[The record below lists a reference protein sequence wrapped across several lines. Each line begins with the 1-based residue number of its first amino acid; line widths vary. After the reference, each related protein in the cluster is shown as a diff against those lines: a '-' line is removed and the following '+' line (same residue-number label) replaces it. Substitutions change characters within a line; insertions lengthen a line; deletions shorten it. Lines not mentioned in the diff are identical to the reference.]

1 MKKFTALFFISFI
14 FINTSCY
21 FDNAEELYPDI
32 PGACDSSQAE
42 YLPKVKPII
51 QQSCYTCHASGN
63 ANVLGAGI
71 NLETP
76 SSLSVYVQNGS
87 LVGSIEHAPGFSAMP
102 QGGGKLTNCQIET
115 IKTWI
120 SNGAVTN

>member
-1 MKKFTALFFISFI
+1 MKKIKTLLFISFI
-14 FINTSCY
+14 LFNMSCY

-32 PGACDSSQAE
+32 PGSCDSSQAD

-51 QQSCYTCHASGN
+51 QQSCYTCHSSGN
-63 ANVLGAGI
+63 ANSLGSGI

-76 SSLSVYVQNGS
+76 SDLSIYVDNGS
-87 LVGSIEHAPGFSAMP
+87 FIGSIEHSQGFSAMP
-102 QGGGKLTNCQIET
+102 KGGGKLTNCQIET

-120 SNGAVTN
+120 SNGAPTN